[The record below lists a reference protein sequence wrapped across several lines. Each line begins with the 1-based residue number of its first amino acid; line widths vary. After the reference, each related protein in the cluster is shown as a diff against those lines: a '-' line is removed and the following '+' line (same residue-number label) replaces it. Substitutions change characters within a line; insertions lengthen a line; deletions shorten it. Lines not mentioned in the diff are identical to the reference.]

1 MKNKIA
7 IFFYNIIRF
16 LLTHFPPAVG
26 RYLGMGVAKLAYLIT
41 SKRRKIV
48 ISNLKKALNLNDQEA
63 ESLLKK
69 VYLNL
74 GYNFTEF
81 LMQDTFSRADIEEM
95 VEFRGLEYLE
105 AAAAEGNGVILYTGH
120 FGNWE
125 LLGAA
130 LDKKGFSIDAIARE
144 QNNSLFDKKINQIRE
159 ESGVGVIPKGLA
171 VRKVFK
177 SLKQNKVVAFLGDQ
191 DARGRGWKLNFFGR
205 DASTYTGAVEFAQ
218 RTGAVIVPVFLH
230 RHGWLKHELIAY
242 PPRKIAE
249 DLSESELKEELQDLV
264 KLTEDEIRK
273 APTNWMWLH
282 KRWKTYN

>member
-1 MKNKIA
+1 MKDKISM
-7 IFFYNIIRF
+7 FFYNIIRF
-16 LLTHFPPAVG
+16 LLIHLPPVTG
-26 RYLGMGVAKLAYLIT
+26 RYLGRAVAKLAYLLT

-48 ISNLKKALNLNDQEA
+48 VSNLKKALALNDQEA
-63 ESLLKK
+63 KSLLKE

-81 LMQDTFSRADIEEM
+81 LKQDTFSREDIEEM
-95 VEFRGLEYLE
+95 VEFTGLEYLE

-125 LLGAA
+125 LLGAI
-130 LDKKGFSIDAIARE
+130 LDKKGYSIDAIARE

-159 ESGVGVIPKGLA
+159 NSGVGVIPKGLA

-191 DARGRGWKLNFFGR
+191 DARGRGWKLKFFER

-230 RHGWLKHELIAY
+230 RRGWLKHELIAY
-242 PPRKIAE
+242 PLRKIGK
-249 DLSESELKEELQDLV
+249 DLSEAELKKELQALV
-264 KLTEDEIRK
+264 KITEDEIKK
-273 APTNWMWLH
+273 APANWMWLH
-282 KRWKTYN
+282 KRWKTYS